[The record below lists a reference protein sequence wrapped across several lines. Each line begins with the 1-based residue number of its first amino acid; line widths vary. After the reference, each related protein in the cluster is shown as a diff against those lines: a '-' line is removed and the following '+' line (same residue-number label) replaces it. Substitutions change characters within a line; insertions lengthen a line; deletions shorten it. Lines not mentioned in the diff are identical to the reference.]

1 MKEFVY
7 LFLMSSTLATQ
18 WSAALGLDI
27 SSVTANSAGLQ
38 QLGQKMADF
47 IAIRAQQSVL
57 DKINTTM
64 DEFRIP
70 DGPHLVVNN
79 TYGVVVNEQTQRL
92 ADSFLVDA
100 KTMMEGSW
108 PAAWDTGAKDPAL
121 LLISYLSG
129 AAAHANKQE
138 VQWTTAVTRMMEV
151 YTKTHGPDALM
162 AEVDALDQLL
172 PQVLT
177 GAAAAL
183 LDSSGLDRMQTALKS
198 MRSATEQSV
207 VPKPSALLQVLLD
220 SRSPPVPEYAF

>member
-1 MKEFVY
+1 
-7 LFLMSSTLATQ
+7 MSSTLATQ
-18 WSAALGLDI
+18 WSAALGMDI
-27 SSVTANSAGLQ
+27 SAVTATASGLQ

-47 IAIRAQQSVL
+47 IAVRAQQSVL
-57 DKINTTM
+57 DKINTQM
-64 DEFRIP
+64 DSFHIP

-92 ADSFLVDA
+92 ADSFLVNA
-100 KTMMEGSW
+100 KEMMDGSW
-108 PAAWDTGAKDPAL
+108 PSAWDTGVKDPAM

-138 VQWTTAVTRMMEV
+138 VQWTTAVIRMVEV
-151 YTKTHGPDALM
+151 YTKTHGADALM

-177 GAAAAL
+177 GAASAL
-183 LDSSGLDRMQTALKS
+183 LDPAGLDRMQTALKA
-198 MRSATEQSV
+198 MRTATTQSE

-220 SRSPPVPEYAF
+220 SRTPPIPEYAF